1 MELDFHLQFWLPSI
15 VNKDKCDGTVPEQ
28 HPVMQHWPDFVLCYK
43 SSVPPFPISWWLL
56 SLLYLKHATGFV
68 FIRITLDRTISVK
81 SVLLTFFNHQC

>member
-43 SSVPPFPISWWLL
+43 FRQRHL
-56 SLLYLKHATGFV
+56 
-68 FIRITLDRTISVK
+68 
-81 SVLLTFFNHQC
+81 C